1 MIDYLIIDTGTIQPA
16 VVSIKE
22 FYPTT
27 EAFLAHCAKPHD
39 EVYQVRSFCL
49 DDFVDNTIPEQ
60 AMYIDEAADD
70 LRWTTNIESLTFD
83 EMMIRCHHFDAL
95 WKIATPIERVQ
106 DGDCWC
112 SLFVAWAYEHYGND
126 FK

>member
-95 WKIATPIERVQ
+95 WKIATPIERV
-106 DGDCWC
+106 
-112 SLFVAWAYEHYGND
+112 
-126 FK
+126 